1 MGRQQLPHSILIA
14 EGQMD
19 FTIYALKGSSD
30 WCDILSSLKQG
41 EGRFGWSYV
50 KTADLR
56 HLKERI
62 DAGGWNCLSDEE
74 KDCYQGF
81 LLDLRSEDY
90 VIYINVP
97 EWGKCTIA
105 RVTGPYVWRFED
117 KDFNHRFPI
126 DPESVLVFD
135 RNDAVVHP
143 ALNARL
149 KLQGRYWRI
158 YLKEEFETLVKA
170 LKSGVSGKQRTF
182 KTNIAFLAREIQ
194 PLLASITEKIHHTN
208 PNYDLERLF
217 AETLKNVPG
226 VKEVRLQGGAGD
238 HGADVLMVFES
249 GPPVPGLQQQKTCV
263 IQVKSFEGEHWDTK
277 AVSDIRRAFDHYP
290 EAEMGL
296 IVSTANSST
305 KILDNALEKIRE
317 ETGKPVSLLIG
328 ADVAAF
334 LLRFCGQLL
343 A

>member
-1 MGRQQLPHSILIA
+1 
-14 EGQMD
+14 MD
-19 FTIYALKGSSD
+19 YTIYALKGSKE
-30 WCDILSSLKQG
+30 WFDILPSLKQG

-50 KTADLR
+50 ETADLR
-56 HLKERI
+56 QLKARI
-62 DAGGWNCLSDEE
+62 DASGWNSLSDEE

-81 LLDLRSEDY
+81 LLDLKAEDY
-90 VIYINVP
+90 VVYINVP
-97 EWGKCTIA
+97 EWGKCTLA
-105 RVTGPYVWRFED
+105 RVTGPYEFRFD
-117 KDFNHRFPI
+117 DDDWNHRFPV

-143 ALNARL
+143 ALSARF

-170 LKSGVSGKQRTF
+170 LKSGTTGKWRTF
-182 KTNIAFLAREIQ
+182 QTNIAFLAKEIQ
-194 PLLASITEKIHHTN
+194 PLLVNITEKIHHTH
-208 PNYDLERLF
+208 PNYDLETLF
-217 AETLKNVPG
+217 AETLKTVPG
-226 VKEVRLQGGAGD
+226 VKEVRRQGGPGD
-238 HGADVLMVFES
+238 HGADVLVVFES
-249 GPPVPGLQQQKTCV
+249 GLPIPGLQQQRTCV
-263 IQVKSFEGEHWDTK
+263 IQVKSFEGEHWDTR

-296 IVSTANSST
+296 IVSTATSST
-305 KILDNALEKIRE
+305 EVLDDALDRIRE

-334 LLRFCGQLL
+334 LLRFGGQLL